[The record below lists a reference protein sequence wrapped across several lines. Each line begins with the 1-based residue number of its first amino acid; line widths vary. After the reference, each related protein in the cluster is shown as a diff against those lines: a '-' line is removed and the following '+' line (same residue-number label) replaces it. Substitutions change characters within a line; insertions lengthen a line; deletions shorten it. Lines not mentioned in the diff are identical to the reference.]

1 VVIRVLLADDEPLV
15 RAGIAM
21 LLAADPEIEVA
32 GEVGDGQAAVE
43 FVQRSPPDVVVMDL
57 RMPRMDGV
65 EATRCITQYLE
76 ANPDPDRPGVQVLV
90 LTTYNLD
97 QAVYGALCAGAVGFL
112 LKDAA
117 PAELIAAIKA
127 IAAGEGWLDPS
138 ITRSLI
144 KQFAAQSGTDIPP
157 APAVVEAQARE
168 SVFRKEGEYWTVS
181 YGGKVCR
188 LRDSIGLH
196 YLARLLQQPGQE
208 FHVLD
213 LVHAERGPV
222 GAGGHKAGFDASGA
236 GEQGLRIGLGHAG
249 EILDETTKASYKRR
263 IRDLQRDLEEAES
276 WADAGRASKARE
288 ELEFLVDELA
298 RNLGLGGR
306 DRLAASDAER
316 ARVSVTK
323 AIIAAIKRMGAAH
336 HPLARH
342 LKASVHTGTFC
353 SYSPEGSEETT
364 WRC

>member
-1 VVIRVLLADDEPLV
+1 
-15 RAGIAM
+15 M

-213 LVHAERGPV
+213 LVHAERGIV
-222 GAGGHKAGFDASGA
+222 GRRGSCLQGARGARIPCGRAGPKLGARRSGSPRRLGRRASTG
-236 GEQGLRIGLGHAG
+236 
-249 EILDETTKASYKRR
+249 
-263 IRDLQRDLEEAES
+263 QRDQGNHRRNK
-276 WADAGRASKARE
+276 ADGSSPSSPGPAPQGVGPHGH
-288 ELEFLVDELA
+288 LLLVQ
-298 RNLGLGGR
+298 
-306 DRLAASDAER
+306 
-316 ARVSVTK
+316 
-323 AIIAAIKRMGAAH
+323 
-336 HPLARH
+336 P
-342 LKASVHTGTFC
+342 
-353 SYSPEGSEETT
+353 
-364 WRC
+364 